1 MAKADSIQ
9 NGLKTDATDD
19 VEKSLELLDKVLS
32 EFEEDGPDRMNH
44 NLHHHQHHHHH
55 HNHHH
60 NHHHA
65 AVEPDSP
72 SQGHQSEDDG
82 YMSMN
87 GRRAKFVPDFQPT
100 DEAIAPLQHPQEQQ
114 QQQGH
119 DQQLQDPSEQQ
130 HQQQQQHL
138 QLQQQHSLQIPTD
151 GSYSPPSPEEAE
163 RIISNLL
170 PRISPTTSPK
180 RRQTSENGQTEWRSS
195 HQSSRTSDAISI
207 GMESDNSSDNK
218 PPSSREE
225 TIITKSPT
233 QTTLPKT
240 RPPNAMPQRYASLPC
255 SSPPKLQG
263 SAGPNDAGGGSLDGG
278 RNKLGIGISAVHD
291 AVLRG
296 MARLPEPILNEH
308 PVTIYPGRASPT
320 RRMPP
325 RTLSGSIE
333 RHRDVCRG
341 AGGPYAGSDNSTST
355 SQENS
360 SPENNESEYN
370 ESSLSPTHGHLN
382 PLGASLASR
391 IFHPSA
397 QSSPIVAPVVLASN
411 QSFLL
416 QPHRGQRGTTTS
428 AMTSGKTGSGGA
440 RKSRHDSDDDERFS
454 DDSLEESSLPPPPG
468 PPTVPPPPSLSAPVT
483 PSKRHSIAWEVNL
496 DDPASFGDPLAANP
510 PKPSAT
516 APSAKV
522 IGRRKNAAKNATSS
536 QSSLESTPSNVKSE
550 SNEWPAPPPD
560 IPICSTEDEAASI
573 YSDSDDLIPH
583 IPDVSGRGTYIIRK
597 GRRQRQRLA
606 SLESEASNN
615 GILPPAVATSGDDH
629 ILGLPSPIFPVSM
642 MTPKSRH
649 SIDLGLSAT
658 AKSGVSSLIKPS
670 QSAPQ
675 KLPNSVLSPR
685 SRLSLDLSSPTT
697 SELSTNVI
705 KITTPT
711 GNYPSPVSVHHQAVG
726 HVSSP
731 LGAPTTVTGSGLP
744 LHHHGGA
751 LNGIMV
757 NGMPVSG
764 PSGTSNGT
772 GGAGSLSKTK
782 PSATNVSSTHIVNL
796 TAASVGVASGSNQP
810 QSSSSSSSSGSSAA
824 AQSAGNRYSEFK
836 TYSSTFDP
844 LDNPS
849 SGVNGTTN
857 TGANANGGCGGSNG
871 SVSGVAGGCS
881 NGSDNP
887 LLRVS
892 SLPSMPPPLT
902 SSATADGLS
911 TPRRELAPPIEEDE
925 EVDSDTQRG
934 VPLRKIEDNISALL
948 RGDISVAR
956 VADIPPARRPLGFRL
971 GVHKSESAKEMLLSQ
986 AGLGPLPPSP
996 PSSSPEPDSDEF
1008 PPLPPSP
1015 TEEPGILHPM
1025 HGIRISSRNRT
1036 GSNNGLG
1043 KHDSMHSYRDEHP
1056 PAIPPHRGPSIN
1068 TLKTRSMD
1076 AGFSKSY
1083 RNGSFGSSTSPHA
1096 PGTLPPDLPGCNSR
1110 RRVIT
1115 GGYQKRT
1122 AQSPRE
1128 ERSLQTS
1135 CSLPETPIFA
1145 RGCDIPRTPHR
1156 RAPEVPP
1163 HGSGS
1168 RTAPRTN
1175 STTGSLGSGSVVGIS
1190 ASNTIGSR
1198 QRSISQALANGEM
1211 LRLAGGP
1218 ARGWYPKQRHPRP
1231 ASTENLDRLH
1241 PQGSLRAWEAAG
1253 TGSRKP
1259 LTLPPNL
1266 TPKFFNKSPR
1276 EALRRVTSLL
1286 IRKGNSGTKEKESKK
1301 DRDQHHQHHHQQQQQ
1316 HLQHQQQQ
1324 QQHHYQQPQHR
1335 DSSTVFLQRSPGSDV
1350 PDSRGSFPQ
1359 QSSQNTTPTTQKK
1372 KGFFKSFWKKSRH
1385 YSLEKQ

>member
-1 MAKADSIQ
+1 MAKAESLH
-9 NGLKTDATDD
+9 NGLKTDTADD

-32 EFEEDGPDRMNH
+32 EFEEGPDLLNDH
-44 NLHHHQHHHHH
+44 HLHHHHG
-55 HNHHH
+55 
-60 NHHHA
+60 

-100 DEAIAPLQHPQEQQ
+100 DEVTAPTQQPPGELQLHPQQ
-114 QQQGH
+114 QQQ
-119 DQQLQDPSEQQ
+119 
-130 HQQQQQHL
+130 QQQQL
-138 QLQQQHSLQIPTD
+138 PQQQHSLPVPTD
-151 GSYSPPSPEEAE
+151 ESYSPPSPEEAE

-170 PRISPTTSPK
+170 PRISPNTSPK
-180 RRQTSENGQTEWRSS
+180 RRFTAENGQTEWCSRN
-195 HQSSRTSDAISI
+195 QSIRTSDAISI
-207 GMESDNSSDNK
+207 GDSDTSGDNK
-218 PPSSREE
+218 PSSHDE

-240 RPPNAMPQRYASLPC
+240 TRPSNAMSQRYASLPC
-255 SSPPKLQG
+255 SSPPKLQDL
-263 SAGPNDAGGGSLDGG
+263 SGPNDAAGGSLDGG

-333 RHRDVCRG
+333 RHRF
-341 AGGPYAGSDNSTST
+341 PTSDNSST

-370 ESSLSPTHGHLN
+370 ESSLSPTHGHLQ
-382 PLGASLASR
+382 PLQGGTPVSSLMSR
-391 IFHPSA
+391 IFHHNPATASGQPPLSHHLHHTRGHHIPAAGAIAGMPSRTA
-397 QSSPIVAPVVLASN
+397 AGRP
-411 QSFLL
+411 
-416 QPHRGQRGTTTS
+416 
-428 AMTSGKTGSGGA
+428 
-440 RKSRHDSDDDERFS
+440 DSDDERFS

-496 DDPASFGDPLAANP
+496 DDPASFGDPLVMT
-510 PKPSAT
+510 PKSST
-516 APSAKV
+516 AVSSKV
-522 IGRRKNAAKNATSS
+522 VGRRKLGPKHATSS
-536 QSSLESTPSNVKSE
+536 QSSLESTPSNIKNE
-550 SNEWPAPPPD
+550 SNEWPDPPD

-583 IPDVSGRGTYIIRK
+583 IPDISGRGTYIIRK

-606 SLESEASNN
+606 SLESETNN
-615 GILPPAVATSGDDH
+615 IGIPPTDGEPFQQPTSPSQQQQPLSEDH
-629 ILGLPSPIFPVSM
+629 ILRGLPSPVFPASM
-642 MTPKSRH
+642 ITPKSRH
-649 SIDLGLSAT
+649 SIDLGLSANK
-658 AKSGVSSLIKPS
+658 AGGVMLLKSSP
-670 QSAPQ
+670 SAPQ
-675 KLPNSVLSPR
+675 KLPNAVLSPR

-711 GNYPSPVSVHHQAVG
+711 GSYPSPVTTHHQPHG

-731 LGAPTTVTGSGLP
+731 LGQPPSILHGAAINGLINNGPQSVGGGSGSNS
-744 LHHHGGA
+744 
-751 LNGIMV
+751 LNRTKPNGTVGSNASIV
-757 NGMPVSG
+757 NVGSG
-764 PSGTSNGT
+764 PSG
-772 GGAGSLSKTK
+772 A
-782 PSATNVSSTHIVNL
+782 
-796 TAASVGVASGSNQP
+796 NQP
-810 QSSSSSSSSGSSAA
+810 QSVAPQPVVSA
-824 AQSAGNRYSEFK
+824 RYTEFK
-836 TYSSTFDP
+836 TYSSTFDALQA
-844 LDNPS
+844 LDNS
-849 SGVNGTTN
+849 SNG
-857 TGANANGGCGGSNG
+857 ANGGGSSGGAGGHLNGCGPGGS
-871 SVSGVAGGCS
+871 VAG
-881 NGSDNP
+881 GSDNP

-892 SLPSMPPPLT
+892 SLPTITPPLT
-902 SSATADGLS
+902 SSATAEGLA

-925 EVDSDTQRG
+925 EADSDTQRG
-934 VPLRKIEDNISALL
+934 APLRKIEDNISALL

-996 PSSSPEPDSDEF
+996 PSSSPEPQDSDEF

-1015 TEEPGILHPM
+1015 TEEPEVIHQM
-1025 HGIRISSRNRT
+1025 HGIRISSRNRASNGAIN
-1036 GSNNGLG
+1036 GSGPS
-1043 KHDSMHSYRDEHP
+1043 KHDQLIHGYREEHP

-1168 RTAPRTN
+1168 RTAPRAN
-1175 STTGSLGSGSVVGIS
+1175 STTSSLGSSVVGIS
-1190 ASNTIGSR
+1190 ASTTIGSR

-1286 IRKGNSGTKEKESKK
+1286 IRKGNSGTKEKEPKK
-1301 DRDQHHQHHHQQQQQ
+1301 DKEQYQHQQQQQ
-1316 HLQHQQQQ
+1316 HQHHHHQHPQHYHYQQQQ
-1324 QQHHYQQPQHR
+1324 QPQQHHR
-1335 DSSTVFLQRSPGSDV
+1335 DSSSVFLQRSPGSDV
-1350 PDSRGSFPQ
+1350 TDSRSFPQ
-1359 QSSQNTTPTTQKK
+1359 QHSSQHTTPTTQKK

-1385 YSLEKQ
+1385 YSLEKP